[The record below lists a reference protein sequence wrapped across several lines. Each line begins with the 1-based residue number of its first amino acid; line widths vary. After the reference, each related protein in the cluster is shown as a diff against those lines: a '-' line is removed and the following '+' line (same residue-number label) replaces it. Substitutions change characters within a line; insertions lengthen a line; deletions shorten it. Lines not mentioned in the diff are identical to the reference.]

1 MIRNALFTIAL
12 LIPLAATAQTIEV
25 PPDAVR
31 TASGL
36 ATKVLVAGTGTVHP
50 QDDSVLRLRYSLST
64 SEGKVLAHI
73 DAPKEVMLPVMKMIP
88 GWKEAA
94 RLMVEGEQRR
104 AWVTEELGAK
114 GKVPAGGFLVIDT
127 ELLEIIP
134 GPRTPDDVAAA
145 PASALVRKGGL
156 AYVVLREGSGT
167 KHPNMRSTVR
177 VHYSGWTTDG
187 KLFDSSVARGEAAEF
202 PLTGVIQG
210 WQDVLMQ
217 MVEGER
223 VRVWIPEKLAY
234 HGERG
239 KPRGTL
245 VFEIELLDVE

>member
-1 MIRNALFTIAL
+1 MIRKTLIGVAL
-12 LIPLAATAQTIEV
+12 LLSFPLIAQNV
-25 PPDAVR
+25 PPGDAVR
-31 TASGL
+31 TSSGL
-36 ATKVLVAGTGTVHP
+36 LTKVTVPGSGTAHP
-50 QDDSVLRLRYSLST
+50 SEDSVLRLRYSVST
-64 SEGKVLAHI
+64 SEGKLIARV
-73 DAPKEVMLPVMKMIP
+73 DAPKEVMQPVSKMIP

-94 RLMVEGEQRR
+94 MLMVEGEQRR
-104 AWVTEELGAK
+104 AWVSEELGAK
-114 GKVPAGGFLVIDT
+114 GKVPAGGYLVIDT

-134 GPRTPDDVAAA
+134 GPRTPDDVAAP

-156 AYVVLREGSGT
+156 AYVVLREGTGT

-187 KLFDSSVARGEAAEF
+187 KLFDSSVARGVPSEF

-223 VRVWIPEKLAY
+223 VRVWVPEKMAY

-245 VFEIELLDVE
+245 VFEIALLDVE